1 MKLKGIQVN
10 VRNGQIKEVCEEI
23 PDEEY
28 QKRQQFINKL
38 AKQEQ
43 IRNLISQK
51 MNELLKQMAIEELVK
66 EGKIKPEDLE
76 EIQ

>member
-1 MKLKGIQVN
+1 MKLKGIQAD
-10 VRNGQIKEVCEEI
+10 VRDGQIREVYEEI
-23 PDEEY
+23 SDEEY
-28 QKRQQFINKL
+28 QKRQQFIDKL

-43 IRNLISQK
+43 IKNLISQK
-51 MNELLKQMAIEELVK
+51 MNELLKQMAIEELIK